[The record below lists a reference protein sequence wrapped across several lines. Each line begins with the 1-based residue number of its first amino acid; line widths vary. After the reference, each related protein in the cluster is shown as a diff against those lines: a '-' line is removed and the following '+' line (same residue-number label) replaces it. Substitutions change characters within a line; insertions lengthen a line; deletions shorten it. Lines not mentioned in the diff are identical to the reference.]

1 MSRGSPPWASGRL
14 RGLLPEARRSN
25 VDASMGA
32 SAVVAGAAG
41 GEEGYASETLPDLII
56 GDLSLPV
63 MDG

>member
-1 MSRGSPPWASGRL
+1 
-14 RGLLPEARRSN
+14 
-25 VDASMGA
+25 MGA

-63 MDG
+63 MDARRRSAAWGFMNGSALAKGAGFMLMQ